1 VGNPSDNLVLI
12 GYRGTGKTSLARV
25 LATRLA
31 RPWCDAD
38 VEIERGAGKTIAEI
52 FADGG
57 EPAFRDWESRI
68 IAVLSARRNT
78 IIATGGGAILR
89 PANRA
94 ALAEHGRF
102 VWLTA
107 FPETIHARIQADSAT
122 AARRPSLTRLGELDE
137 IRALL
142 AERGPIYAALAEVA
156 IDTEGKSPAEL
167 ADEVI
172 TALQIAPPA
181 EAT

>member
-1 VGNPSDNLVLI
+1 MAHPSDNLVLI
-12 GYRGTGKTSLARV
+12 GYRGTGKTSLARE
-25 LATRLA
+25 LAAMLA
-31 RPWCDAD
+31 RSWCDAD
-38 VEIERGAGKTIAEI
+38 DEIERAAGRTIAEI

-57 EPAFRDWESRI
+57 EPGFRDWEARI
-68 IAVLSARRNT
+68 IAELSARRNT

-89 PANRA
+89 PANRV

-107 FPETIHARIQADSAT
+107 TAETIHARIQADAAT
-122 AARRPSLTRLGELDE
+122 AARRPSLTKLGELDE

-142 AERGPIYAALAEVA
+142 AERGPIYAALAEVTL
-156 IDTEGKSPAEL
+156 DTEGKSPAQL
-167 ADEVI
+167 AEEVI
-172 TALQIAPPA
+172 ASLQLAPPA